1 MSDIEAYRQTLARLE
16 SDQTQADAISQ
27 ERRTAIAAIR
37 KLIEVASQGAGDRE
51 TPTSMATGWTGAEG
65 IPKGLTMKDA
75 AKWGLM
81 KAGRPLRVRELYD
94 LLVGAGFRYEKDY
107 ESFRGSMTPTLDRD
121 RDAFEKVG
129 PGLYYLAE
137 PEKQKAPHTIQ
148 GQGLLANL

>member
-1 MSDIEAYRQTLARLE
+1 LSRTKIIVSE
-16 SDQTQADAISQ
+16 SGMAVADASAPLSRKN
-27 ERRTAIAAIR
+27 RR
-37 KLIEVASQGAGDRE
+37 
-51 TPTSMATGWTGAEG
+51 